1 VGRFLILFLALHAT
15 TCGKELRIG
24 VFGLFHPS
32 ELVLRASPGGALSVH
47 LAGDEWRLEGPQTAH
62 FRVSRTGI
70 LCTIGDRVVTTSEVR
85 VSGTGSR
92 TEFFLSVPGKIDRR
106 FVATLDI
113 LLRGGELVPILITD
127 LETAVESVVAAE
139 SNQGAPLEALKA
151 QAIAARSF
159 YVASSARHQDFHFCD
174 TTHCQFL
181 RQPPEEGDVAG
192 AAASATK
199 SLILLHMGA
208 PLAALFS
215 ASCGGRTRTL
225 SEAGMIVSDG
235 YPYYAVE
242 CLPCLKRTSHWKRSF
257 PIQYDRLLEDQAE
270 AHRIELNRLLGWNA
284 LPGYN
289 YEVSREGDHIV
300 VHGRGQGHGIGLCQR
315 GAIAMAGSGADYR
328 LVLNH
333 YYPNTV
339 IGVVNH

>member
-1 VGRFLILFLALHAT
+1 MGRFLILFLALHAAA
-15 TCGKELRIG
+15 CGKELRIG

-32 ELVLRASPGGALSVH
+32 ELVLRASPPGALSVH
-47 LAGDEWRLEGPQTAH
+47 LAGEEWRLEGPQTAH
-62 FRVSRTGI
+62 FQVSPTGI
-70 LCTIGDRVVTTSEVR
+70 LCTTTDRVITTSEVR

-92 TEFFLSVPGKIDRR
+92 TDFILSVPGKIERR

-113 LLRGGELVPILITD
+113 LLRGGELVPVLTTD

-139 SNQGAPLEALKA
+139 SDRQAPGEALKA

-159 YVASSARHQDFHFCD
+159 YVASSARHQYFQFCD

-181 RQPPEEGDVAG
+181 REPPQECDVARS
-192 AAASATK
+192 AASETK
-199 SLILLHMGA
+199 GLILLYMGE

-225 SEAGMIVSDG
+225 SEAGMAAVDG

-242 CLPCLKRTSHWKRSF
+242 CRPCLKSTSHWKRWF
-257 PIQYDRLLEDQAE
+257 PMEYDSLLEDQAE

-289 YEVSREGDHIV
+289 YEVSREGDHLV
-300 VHGRGQGHGIGLCQR
+300 VHRRGEGHGIGLCQR
-315 GAIAMAGSGADYR
+315 GAVAMAGSGANYR
-328 LVLNH
+328 LILNH